1 LGADGINMGTR
12 FLATKECW
20 VHENVKQAMVRATEL
35 DTQIVFRRLRNSSRL
50 FKNAI
55 TKQLATLDADPT
67 KTFEDMKHLAA
78 GARSPA
84 VFEKGELDAGVWSS
98 SGVMGLIH
106 DVPTCAELIERIVA
120 DATEIIRKRL
130 PAMLAV

>member
-1 LGADGINMGTR
+1 
-12 FLATKECW
+12 
-20 VHENVKQAMVRATEL
+20 MVRGTEL

-55 TKQLATLDADPT
+55 TKELVALDADPT
-67 KTFEDMKHLAA
+67 KTFEDMKHLAS

-84 VFEKGELDAGVWSS
+84 VFEKGELDAGTWSS

-120 DATEIIRKRL
+120 DATEIIRRRL
-130 PAMLAV
+130 PAVVAG

>member
-1 LGADGINMGTR
+1 
-12 FLATKECW
+12 
-20 VHENVKQAMVRATEL
+20 
-35 DTQIVFRRLRNSSRL
+35 
-50 FKNAI
+50 
-55 TKQLATLDADPT
+55 
-67 KTFEDMKHLAA
+67 MKHLAA
-78 GARSPA
+78 GSRSPA

-130 PAMLAV
+130 PAMVAV